1 MLFFLERRRG
11 PTILADV
18 WNQDQQ
24 EKWVVKINRYGQPIG
39 EEAGLLAS
47 FIGTIGRNPELAP
60 QGYSDWRLVPKEIKV
75 KCMNEI
81 KVG

>member
-1 MLFFLERRRG
+1 M
-11 PTILADV
+11 
-18 WNQDQQ
+18 WNQAPQ

-47 FIGTIGRNPELAP
+47 FLGTIGRNPELAP
-60 QGYSDWRLVPKEIKV
+60 QGYSDWRVVPKEIKV